1 MTFGEKALMR
11 SVAIYLCRRR
21 VWRIEAAS
29 KATDAGMAGKAVA
42 LEAAAKEV
50 SLIVQELE
58 HALLVRPEDL
68 RNCMVGYD
76 YRNPPR
82 LEV

>member
-1 MTFGEKALMR
+1 MTFGEKALAR
-11 SVAIYLCRRR
+11 SIAIYLCRRR
-21 VWRIEAAS
+21 VWRAEAAS
-29 KATDAGMAGKAVA
+29 KATDAGMVGKAVA

-58 HALLVRPEDL
+58 HALLVRPDDL
-68 RNCMVGYD
+68 RNCLGGYD
-76 YRNPPR
+76 FHNPPR